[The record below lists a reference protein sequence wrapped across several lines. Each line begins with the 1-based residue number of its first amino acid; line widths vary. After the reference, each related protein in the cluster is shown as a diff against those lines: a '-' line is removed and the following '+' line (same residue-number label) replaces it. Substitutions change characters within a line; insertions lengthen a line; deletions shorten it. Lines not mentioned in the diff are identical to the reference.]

1 LPRPQA
7 YFPDHKSHNFWNI
20 GILELW
26 NDGFEKKYEIKL
38 FLTHQ
43 YSIISTFHGDSAETK
58 AISDWTTKFNQA
70 YSSKRRGKNMS
81 KKILIV
87 DDDPDLVEAVTMI
100 LESKNYDL
108 AAAYGGIE
116 GLQKAKAENP
126 DLIVLDVMMPDKDGY
141 AVCRELKADPKFS
154 KIPILLLTAVVSKIA
169 TTRYTQQGGL
179 ETEADDYI
187 DKPVEPDVLVKRIE
201 SLLAK

>member
-1 LPRPQA
+1 MPFA
-7 YFPDHKSHNFWNI
+7 F
-20 GILELW
+20 
-26 NDGFEKKYEIKL
+26 
-38 FLTHQ
+38 
-43 YSIISTFHGDSAETK
+43 
-58 AISDWTTKFNQA
+58 
-70 YSSKRRGKNMS
+70 KRRERKMP

-100 LESKNYDL
+100 LESKNYEV

-116 GLQKAKAENP
+116 GLQKAKSENP

-141 AVCRELKADPKFS
+141 VVCKELKADPKLK
-154 KIPILLLTAVVSKIA
+154 KIPVLLLTAVVSKIA
-169 TTRYTQQGGL
+169 TTRYTQQMGL

-201 SLLAK
+201 TLLSK